1 MSNPSV
7 TIPQLRQIVEIA
19 LAAPVFQPIGLLSS
33 PGVGKTM
40 FFQNDFVEL
49 SRASPSPAK
58 TPTANWSAPQQSLA
72 SLSGY
77 APLANSMA

>member
-33 PGVGKTM
+33 PGVGKTWR
-40 FFQNDFVEL
+40 DH
-49 SRASPSPAK
+49 
-58 TPTANWSAPQQSLA
+58 
-72 SLSGY
+72 
-77 APLANSMA
+77 